1 LKALKHLFEKFVKKT
16 SIDSCNQI
24 ITVNVQCECV
34 QEYSVCLIIYSTD
47 VIDLQKE
54 IIRPTL
60 PPPSAETT
68 PFLSKVNR
76 RIKTAPERQEKN
88 GKASPR
94 VDYADNS
101 NKQK

>member
-1 LKALKHLFEKFVKKT
+1 M
-16 SIDSCNQI
+16 
-24 ITVNVQCECV
+24 
-34 QEYSVCLIIYSTD
+34 IY
-47 VIDLQKE
+47 E